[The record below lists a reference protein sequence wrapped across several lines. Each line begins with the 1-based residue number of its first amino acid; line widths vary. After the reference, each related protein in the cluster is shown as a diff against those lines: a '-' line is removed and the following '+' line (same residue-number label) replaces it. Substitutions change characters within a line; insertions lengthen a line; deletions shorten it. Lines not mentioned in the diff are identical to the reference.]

1 MDAVGCHAASM
12 RMRSVRTVLAVVVI
26 VAGIV
31 VVRLFQIHQ
40 ETWEWRLTPSATP
53 PKLHVLSR
61 DYRREH
67 RYQAPPSAASWLG
80 MTPGGSPMLG
90 ETVRS
95 FAPTVIWVKSH
106 QAFEVYTLM
115 GGP

>member
-1 MDAVGCHAASM
+1 M
-12 RMRSVRTVLAVVVI
+12 RVRSVRGVLAVVVI
-26 VAGIV
+26 VAGVV
-31 VVRLFQIHQ
+31 VVRLVQVHQ

-61 DYRREH
+61 DYRRED
-67 RYQAPPSAASWLG
+67 RYQAPPAAATWLG
-80 MTPGGSPMLG
+80 GGTPGGALVLG

-95 FAPTVIWVKSH
+95 LPPTVIWVKSH

>member
-1 MDAVGCHAASM
+1 M
-12 RMRSVRTVLAVVVI
+12 RMRTVRRALAVVVV
-26 VAGIV
+26 VAGV
-31 VVRLFQIHQ
+31 VLFRLVQVHE

-61 DYRREH
+61 DYQRED
-67 RYQAPPSAASWLG
+67 RNQAPPSSARWLG

-95 FAPTVIWVKSH
+95 YAPTVIWVKSH